1 VRERV
6 LTAFN
11 NQDVPFEQIVQALE
25 SEYNLDRISLFQV
38 LFILQ
43 NAPMEPLRLP
53 GLTVS
58 LMSEEG
64 ALVEP
69 DTALTTFDL
78 ILMMEEGP
86 QGLIGLL
93 RYKKDLFHDD
103 TINRM
108 LMNFQIVLESIV
120 SEPDQ
125 RISTVPLVSLA

>member
-1 VRERV
+1 
-6 LTAFN
+6 
-11 NQDVPFEQIVQALE
+11 
-25 SEYNLDRISLFQV
+25 
-38 LFILQ
+38 
-43 NAPMEPLRLP
+43 
-53 GLTVS
+53 
-58 LMSEEG
+58 MSEEG

-69 DTALTTFDL
+69 AAALTTFDL